1 MRKLTVTRNAMG
13 AYGELGTLSI
23 YVEDRN
29 AENADIV
36 IKGVPCRLLGQL
48 QSGDTKEFEI
58 DEQEVKVFAFMGKT
72 WRNYKYDYRIIEA
85 GCEDVTLTGISIEDK
100 MVGRIFNFDG
110 ETPEEVRKDLGKMML
125 IRIAIV
131 FGAVLI
137 GGIAGALYAR
147 LK

>member
-13 AYGELGTLSI
+13 TYGEFGTLSV
-23 YVEDRN
+23 YVEDRGS
-29 AENADIV
+29 ENPDIV

-58 DEQEVKVFAFMGKT
+58 DEQELKVFAIMGKT

-85 GCEDVTLTGISIEDK
+85 GCEDVALSGISIEDK
-100 MVGRIFNFDG
+100 MIGRMFNFDG
-110 ETPEEVRKDLGKMML
+110 ETPEESRKDLGKMKL
-125 IRIAIV
+125 IRIAII

-137 GGIAGALYAR
+137 GGIVGALYAR
-147 LK
+147 LR